1 MFIYAYE
8 LEDFN
13 KVYVGL
19 TNDMKRRDREH
30 LFSEKEKMSL
40 FCKEN
45 DIPLP
50 KYKILEEDLKSTE
63 AQKQEKYWVDF
74 YKDNGWKMFN
84 ITKTGSLGGATIIWT
99 KKALQDFANK
109 CETREDFRKNS
120 GAAWAVKNKKTI
132 DELFKNHPNNGFKE
146 DFWTIKKL
154 QEEANKYETIKDF
167 RENSSGAYYSAKSK
181 KILDKIFKNHY
192 NNGNKDL
199 KWTKDTLQEEADKYE
214 TIKDFRKNN
223 YNAYSASVKYNLLDE
238 LFKNH
243 TNKGFLMM
251 QRQRKK

>member
-1 MFIYAYE
+1 
-8 LEDFN
+8 
-13 KVYVGL
+13 
-19 TNDMKRRDREH
+19 
-30 LFSEKEKMSL
+30 MSL

-45 DIPLP
+45 DIPYP

-167 RENSSGAYYSAKSK
+167 RKNSLLAYRSAWGK
-181 KILDKIFKNHY
+181 KVLNQLFKNHI
-192 NNGNKDL
+192 NNGHIINPPNY
-199 KWTKDTLQEEADKYE
+199 WTIEKLQEEANKYKTRME
-214 TIKDFRKNN
+214 FRKSENT
-223 YNAYSASVKYNLLDE
+223 AYSIASSKGLIDE

-243 TNKGFLMM
+243 LNKGFP
-251 QRQRKK
+251 KK